1 MQLLLHTEGEQWAT
15 EKGPWAECKE
25 SDFYLLG
32 KQGRKERKEHLKVQ
46 RNRVQAYIL

>member
-32 KQGRKERKEHLKVQ
+32 KQGRRREKS
-46 RNRVQAYIL
+46 I